1 MTRWRLDIS
10 YDGAN
15 FSGWARQ
22 PHLRTVQ
29 GELETWI
36 PRVLRLDHPTPLT
49 VAGRTDSGV
58 HARGQVAHVDLP
70 DGLDPRAD
78 LHRRLARV
86 LDPDLVVRE
95 ITEVPSTF
103 DARFS
108 ALWRRYVYRVWDAD
122 SVPDPLLR
130 SHVVTVRERLDL
142 DALNSAGQSLLG
154 LRDFAAFCK
163 HREGATTI
171 RTLMDCHA
179 VRRGSTPD
187 PAPTNHDDPLPDQH
201 AGPTHGGETTQDC
214 MARSS
219 TTRSCMTRDEAE
231 SRPINV
237 TRSIG
242 ADEAAGTIE
251 ITVLADAFC
260 HSMVRSLVGA
270 LTAVAS
276 GKRDQAW
283 LDEVMT
289 SSRRHSS
296 VLVMPA
302 AGLTLE
308 EVGYPDEDGLAARA
322 AQARA
327 RRSQE
332 DLDAAR
338 RGTAGSRPGAP
349 SVPGTSHGTT
359 GPAVTESAAREETCW

>member
-78 LHRRLARV
+78 LHRRLPRV
-86 LDPDLVVRE
+86 LDPDLVVRG

-187 PAPTNHDDPLPDQH
+187 PAPTNHDGPLPDQH
-201 AGPTHGGETTQDC
+201 AGPTHGGETTQGC
-214 MARSS
+214 MA
-219 TTRSCMTRDEAE
+219 RSCMTRDEAE

-237 TRSIG
+237 TRSTG

-283 LDEVMT
+283 LDEVMA

-359 GPAVTESAAREETCW
+359 GPAATESAAREETCW

>member
-1 MTRWRLDIS
+1 
-10 YDGAN
+10 
-15 FSGWARQ
+15 
-22 PHLRTVQ
+22 
-29 GELETWI
+29 
-36 PRVLRLDHPTPLT
+36 
-49 VAGRTDSGV
+49 
-58 HARGQVAHVDLP
+58 
-70 DGLDPRAD
+70 
-78 LHRRLARV
+78 
-86 LDPDLVVRE
+86 
-95 ITEVPSTF
+95 
-103 DARFS
+103 
-108 ALWRRYVYRVWDAD
+108 
-122 SVPDPLLR
+122 
-130 SHVVTVRERLDL
+130 
-142 DALNSAGQSLLG
+142 
-154 LRDFAAFCK
+154 
-163 HREGATTI
+163 
-171 RTLMDCHA
+171 MDCHA

-338 RGTAGSRPGAP
+338 RGTAGSLPGAP

-359 GPAVTESAAREETCW
+359 GPAATESAAREETCW

>member
-36 PRVLRLDHPTPLT
+36 PRVLRLDRPTPLT

-58 HARGQVAHVDLP
+58 HARGQVAHIDLP

-78 LHRRLARV
+78 LHRRLPRV

-179 VRRGSTPD
+179 VRRGS
-187 PAPTNHDDPLPDQH
+187 NHDDPLPDQH

-237 TRSIG
+237 TRSTG
-242 ADEAAGTIE
+242 ADEAAGTID
-251 ITVLADAFC
+251 ITILADAFC

-270 LTAVAS
+270 LTTVAS

-338 RGTAGSRPGAP
+338 S
-349 SVPGTSHGTT
+349 GTT
-359 GPAVTESAAREETCW
+359 GPAATESAAREETCW